1 MGKQCTKNDMKAKIQ
16 TQILLQRKSKENS
29 ILTRFLEIWNQNTL
43 ELGIDIYDM
52 WINEAS

>member
-1 MGKQCTKNDMKAKIQ
+1 MGKQCTKNDMKAKIR

-29 ILTRFLEIWNQNTL
+29 ILTLFLEIWNQNTS